1 MRQIK
6 DKGQSGFTVLEIT
19 VVVLVAGLIGAM
31 AVPRITSAMRTH
43 RLNIATR
50 QVLDTMKRA
59 KMMAVSQNRSSA
71 IGVDINGR
79 RMGVVLFN
87 ADGSVNSVEY
97 IPLPE
102 GVSFQRPP
110 DVTANPEGVT
120 GEGVVSFNQQGGF
133 YRQDFNSRGF
143 PAVPFGQTVSIFI
156 GNGRDYNAV
165 TMTSVGGVRTYRLD
179 GGTWASTQASHS
191 SETSTEGD
199 SDGNSNG
206 NSNTSP
212 GNGNGKGKDKGK

>member
-1 MRQIK
+1 MKHIK
-6 DKGQSGFTVLEIT
+6 GKSERGFTMLEIT
-19 VVVLVAGLIGAM
+19 VVVMAAGIICAL
-31 AVPRITSAMRTH
+31 AVPRITNAMRTH

-59 KMMAVSQNRSSA
+59 KMTAVSQNRTSA

-87 ADGSVNSVEY
+87 ADGTVNSVEY

-102 GVSFQRPP
+102 GVNFERPP
-110 DVTANPEGVT
+110 GVTTNPTGVT
-120 GEGVVSFNQQGGF
+120 GTGVVSFNQAGGF

-143 PAVPFGQTVSIFI
+143 PTVAFGATVSIFI

-165 TMTSVGGVRTYRLD
+165 TMTSVGGVQTFRLD
-179 GGTWASTQASHS
+179 GEDWKSTQAPS
-191 SETSTEGD
+191 SSD
-199 SDGNSNG
+199 SNTNSNSNG
-206 NSNTSP
+206 NSN
-212 GNGNGKGKDKGK
+212 GNANGNSNTRGRHGH